1 MHYTLLII
9 IFRDIKFTAS
19 ANWIFHVL
27 FFWRSFMIFS
37 ITVTSTISYTSW
49 FVIILFLFM
58 FRKVP
63 NTSNYSVFD
72 WVFFFF
78 QSKRVAYFFNWGF
91 IYFFFTVK
99 RFLTSVIV
107 LSSICFLPFS
117 CFEGVTIIHCE
128 KNYFNF
134 LKNNSLFKKGI
145 KVPKDSSA
153 KYCQDNKEKL
163 QKNLSKYMVRNDT
176 KIYQKMKTIV

>member
-1 MHYTLLII
+1 MISMLSLFECITHSLSLSLE
-9 IFRDIKFTAS
+9 DVKLTAS
-19 ANWIFHVL
+19 VNWIFHVL
-27 FFWRSFMIFS
+27 FFWRSFMIFN

-49 FVIILFLFM
+49 FVIIFFLFM

-72 WVFFFF
+72 WFFYFF
-78 QSKRVAYFFNWGF
+78 QSKRVTYLFNWGF
-91 IYFFFTVK
+91 IYFFFSLK

-107 LSSICFLPFS
+107 LSSISFLPFS

-134 LKNNSLFKKGI
+134 LKNNSLFKKGV
-145 KVPKDSSA
+145 KVLKDSSA
-153 KYCQDNKEKL
+153 KYC
-163 QKNLSKYMVRNDT
+163 
-176 KIYQKMKTIV
+176 